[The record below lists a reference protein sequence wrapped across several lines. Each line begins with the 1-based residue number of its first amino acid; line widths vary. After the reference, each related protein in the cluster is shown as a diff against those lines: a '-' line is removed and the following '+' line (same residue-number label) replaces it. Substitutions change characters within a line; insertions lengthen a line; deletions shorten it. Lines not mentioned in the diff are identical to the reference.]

1 MDIQTKDGILL
12 RNIPD
17 GTPDEAIKARIEQ
30 IRAGGAARPKAPI
43 ETPAFEK
50 EAALLANPTASNA
63 PAFEKEA
70 AQLASTNMADVI
82 AANPVTRFALGA
94 ASPILGLYQLGA
106 NAIGQGEGINQ
117 RLRDLEAMKE
127 RGKKALDSKTVNAV
141 GAGAEFAGEL
151 GSTLALPASRAAP
164 AKSVLGR
171 IGTGAALGG
180 AQALVNPVT
189 GEGDFLPQKAGQ
201 VTTGVLLGGALP
213 PVIDLAKKGGTVL
226 RDIVEPHL
234 GKSGLDR
241 STGRA
246 MRLVTGDKSDAV
258 IDAMV
263 NNRSTVPGTVYT
275 AGQAAVPAGSAEF
288 SALQKLA
295 AERNP
300 SLYSEVGGIGGQ
312 QEAARRAAVERI
324 SKGVVE
330 QEAARSARNAVT
342 GPMRETAL
350 ENANLA
356 GRVLPGLEDRAAS
369 REASRIQ
376 ALQDQ
381 GRFQTAAA
389 QQENLAVGGAVNR
402 APIQPNQGG
411 TGPTRVLSAAEAER
425 APRIQS
431 DAAPQMNVGA
441 TGGVSTSPSAYP
453 VPGQPRIPP
462 RYTDNAQRVPEA
474 SSAAADAAGIV
485 SQRAAERNF
494 ARMQADSLAQS
505 GNFPLKSDGII
516 ARLDKVLGAPGMRAS
531 DVVTKSLADVKD
543 KIAAM
548 TQGNGVI
555 DANDLYMIRKELGDS
570 IQKNAVATNATDK
583 RLTSGLQIDIQKAID
598 DAIEGAGNAGWKDY
612 LKKYGEMSG
621 PIDEMKLGQ
630 KLKDALTSSVGAT
643 ERETVFA
650 NAVDDAGNTVSRSN
664 NRPLID
670 SMSPKNRAV
679 VDAIVGDMKNSAQ
692 MDKMAR
698 EGVSEARDR
707 LGFAV
712 PKMPATGFFSP
723 TISVTRGFFNRF
735 EGKANDRILKN
746 MADVMQNPQEAARLM
761 RDATPAQ
768 RKVLEAILQSS
779 QRAAVQ
785 GATDQF

>member
-1 MDIQTKDGILL
+1 MGW
-12 RNIPD
+12 RD
-17 GTPDEAIKARIEQ
+17 GTPVD
-30 IRAGGAARPKAPI
+30 GGAAQPAWMQGAPVAPARPKAPI
-43 ETPAFEK
+43 ETPAFER
-50 EAALLANPTASNA
+50 EAALLANPAASNA
-63 PAFEKEA
+63 PEFEKEA

-94 ASPILGLYQLGA
+94 ASPLLGLYQLGA
-106 NAIGQGEGINQ
+106 NALGKGDGINQ
-117 RLRDLEAMKE
+117 RLRDLEGMKD
-127 RGKKALDSKTVNAV
+127 RGKKMMDSTAMNIAG
-141 GAGAEFAGEL
+141 GAAEFAGEL
-151 GSTLALPASRAAP
+151 GSTLALPASRVTAATMP
-164 AKSVLGR
+164 GR
-171 IGTGAALGG
+171 IGAGMALGG

-189 GEGDFLPQKAGQ
+189 GEGDYLPQKAAQ
-201 VTTGVLLGGALP
+201 VGTGIALGGVMP
-213 PVIDLAKKGGTVL
+213 PLVDAAKKGASIV
-226 RDIVEPHL
+226 RDVVEPHL
-234 GKSGLDR
+234 GKAGLDR

-246 MRLVTGDKSDAV
+246 MRLVAGDKSDAV

-263 NNRSTVPGTVYT
+263 NNRSAVPGTVLT

-288 SALQKLA
+288 SALQRLA

-312 QEAARRAAVERI
+312 QEAARRAAIERI
-324 SKGVVE
+324 SRGVVE
-330 QEAARSARNAVT
+330 QDAARRARSVVT
-342 GPMRETAL
+342 TPMRETAL

-356 GRVLPGLEDRAAS
+356 GRVLPELQERAGA

-402 APIQPNQGG
+402 APNQPNAGG
-411 TGPTRVLSAAEAER
+411 VGPARTLSAAEAER
-425 APRIQS
+425 AARIQS
-431 DAAPQMNVGA
+431 EAAPQMNVGA

-474 SSAAADAAGIV
+474 AAAASDTAGIV

-494 ARMQADSLAQS
+494 AKMQADSLAQS

-516 ARLDKVLGAPGMRAS
+516 KQLDRVLGAPGMRAS
-531 DVVTKSLADVKD
+531 DVVTKSLADIKD

-570 IQKNAVATNATDK
+570 IQKNALATNATDK

-598 DAIEGAGNAGWKDY
+598 NAIEGAGNAGWKDY
-612 LKKYGEMSG
+612 LKKYAEMSG
-621 PIDEMKLGQ
+621 PINEMKLGQ
-630 KLKDALTSSVGAT
+630 KLKDALTSSVGAN

-650 NAVDDAGNTVSRSN
+650 NAVRDAGDTVSRSN

-670 SMSPKNRAV
+670 AMSPKNRAV
-679 VDAIVGDMKNSAQ
+679 VDAIVGDMKTGAQ

-698 EGVSEARDR
+698 EGVTEARDR
-707 LGFAV
+707 LGLAV
-712 PKMPATGFFSP
+712 PTMPATGMFSP
-723 TISVTRGFFNRF
+723 KLSVTRGIFNRF
-735 EGKANDRILKN
+735 EGKANDAILKN
-746 MADVMQNPQEAARLM
+746 MAEVMQNPQEAARLM
-761 RDATPAQ
+761 REATPAQ
-768 RKVLEAILQSS
+768 RKVLEAMLQAS

-785 GATDQF
+785 GATDR

>member
-1 MDIQTKDGILL
+1 MA
-12 RNIPD
+12 
-17 GTPDEAIKARIEQ
+17 EAWEPAAQVAKND
-30 IRAGGAARPKAPI
+30 AGQFVALIGGKWEPVASAAKNESGQFVVMRGAARPKAPI

-50 EAALLANPTASNA
+50 EAASLLNTSG
-63 PAFEKEA
+63 
-70 AQLASTNMADVI
+70 ADLI
-82 AANPVTRFALGA
+82 AANPATRLALGA
-94 ASPILGLYQLGA
+94 ASPILGLVQLGA

-127 RGKKALDSKTVNAV
+127 RGKKALDSKVVNAV

-164 AKSVLGR
+164 AVTLPGR
-171 IGTGAALGG
+171 IGTGMALGG

-189 GEGDFLPQKAGQ
+189 GEGDFWSQKGGQ
-201 VTTGVLLGGALP
+201 VGTSIVLGGALP
-213 PVIDLAKKGGTVL
+213 PVVDLAKKGASIV
-226 RDIVEPHL
+226 RDVVEPHL
-234 GKSGLDR
+234 GQRGLDR
-241 STGRA
+241 ATGRA
-246 MRLVTGDKSDAV
+246 MRLVAGDKSDAV

-263 NNRSTVPGTVYT
+263 NNRSAVPGTVYT

-288 SALQKLA
+288 AALQKLA

-300 SLYSEVGGIGGQ
+300 SLYSEVSGIGGQ

-330 QEAARSARNAVT
+330 QDAARRARAAVT
-342 GPMRETAL
+342 DPMRETAL

-356 GRVLPGLEDRAAS
+356 GRVLPGLEQRAAD

-389 QQENLAVGGAVNR
+389 QQENLAMGGAVRR
-402 APIQPNQGG
+402 APVQPEN
-411 TGPTRVLSAAEAER
+411 
-425 APRIQS
+425 
-431 DAAPQMNVGA
+431 APQMNVGA

-474 SSAAADAAGIV
+474 ASAAADTAGV
-485 SQRAAERNF
+485 VRQRAAERDF
-494 ARMQADSLAQS
+494 AKLQADSLAQS

-531 DVVTKSLADVKD
+531 DVVTKSLADVKE

-621 PIDEMKLGQ
+621 PINEMKLGQ
-630 KLKDALTSSVGAT
+630 KLKDALTSSVGAS

-650 NAVDDAGNTVSRSN
+650 NAVRDAGNTVSRSN

-670 SMSPKNRAV
+670 SMTPKNRAV

-698 EGVSEARDR
+698 EGVVEARDR
-707 LGFAV
+707 LGLAV
-712 PKMPATGFFSP
+712 PTAPATGMFSP
-723 TISVTRGFFNRF
+723 SLSVTRGIFNRF

-761 RDATPAQ
+761 REATPAQ
-768 RKVLEAILQSS
+768 RKVLEAMLQAS

-785 GATDQF
+785 GATDR

>member
-1 MDIQTKDGILL
+1 VAA
-12 RNIPD
+12 PW
-17 GTPDEAIKARIEQ
+17 EAYAAPVSEPS
-30 IRAGGAARPKAPI
+30 GAKPWEKFARPKAPI

-50 EAALLANPTASNA
+50 EAADIANTSG
-63 PAFEKEA
+63 
-70 AQLASTNMADVI
+70 ADLI
-82 AANPVTRFALGA
+82 AANPATRLALGA
-94 ASPILGLYQLGA
+94 ASPILGLFQLGA

-127 RGKKALDSKTVNAV
+127 RGKKALDSKVVNAV
-141 GAGAEFAGEL
+141 GGTAEFAGEL
-151 GSTLALPASRAAP
+151 GSTLALPASRVTAATMP
-164 AKSVLGR
+164 GR
-171 IGTGAALGG
+171 IATGAALGG

-189 GEGDFLPQKAGQ
+189 GEGDYLPQKAAQ
-201 VTTGVLLGGALP
+201 VGTGFVLGGALP
-213 PVIDLAKKGGTVL
+213 PLVDAAKKGASIV
-226 RDIVEPHL
+226 RDVVEPHL
-234 GKSGLDR
+234 GKAGLDR

-246 MRLVTGDKSDAV
+246 MRLVAGDKSDAV

-263 NNRSTVPGTVYT
+263 NNRSAVPGTVYT

-288 SALQKLA
+288 SALQRLA

-312 QEAARRAAVERI
+312 QEAARRAAIERI
-324 SKGVVE
+324 SKGLVE
-330 QEAARSARNAVT
+330 QEAARTARSAVT
-342 GPMRETAL
+342 TPMRETAL

-356 GRVLPGLEDRAAS
+356 GRVLPGLEQRAAE

-389 QQENLAVGGAVNR
+389 QQENLAAGGAVRR
-402 APIQPNQGG
+402 APVQPEN
-411 TGPTRVLSAAEAER
+411 
-425 APRIQS
+425 
-431 DAAPQMNVGA
+431 APQMNVGA

-474 SSAAADAAGIV
+474 AAAAADTAGIV

-570 IQKNAVATNATDK
+570 IQKNALATNATDK
-583 RLTSGLQIDIQKAID
+583 RLTGGLQIDIQKAID

-621 PIDEMKLGQ
+621 PINEMKLGQ

-650 NAVDDAGNTVSRSN
+650 NAVRDAGNTVSRSN

-670 SMSPKNRAV
+670 SMSPKNRSV
-679 VDAIVGDMKNSAQ
+679 VDAIVGDMKTGAQ

-698 EGVSEARDR
+698 EGITEARDR
-707 LGFAV
+707 LGLAV
-712 PKMPATGFFSP
+712 PTMPATGMFSP
-723 TISVTRGFFNRF
+723 KLSVTRGIFNRF
-735 EGKANDRILKN
+735 EGKANDAILKN
-746 MADVMQNPQEAARLM
+746 MAEVMQNPQEAARLM
-761 RDATPAQ
+761 REATPGQ
-768 RKVLEAILQSS
+768 RKVLEAMLQAS

-785 GATDQF
+785 GATDR